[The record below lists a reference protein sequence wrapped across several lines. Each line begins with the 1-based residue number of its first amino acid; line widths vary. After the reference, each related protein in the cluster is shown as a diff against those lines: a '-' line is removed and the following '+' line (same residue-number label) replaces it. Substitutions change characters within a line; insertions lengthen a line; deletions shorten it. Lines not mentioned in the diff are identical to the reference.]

1 MKNIDLLEYFIKTGY
16 VWKKDENALK
26 EICKFTKTRV
36 KPNIAEFE
44 FNFGS
49 EQTFLIKAIA
59 EHIKAKNFFEIGTGR
74 GTACYAVSLIP
85 EIENITTIDIR
96 PHGEKMSTAINYE
109 PAHVSMSEIHDM
121 IPFPEKQ
128 KINFH
133 HRVDVKKLKN
143 KYENFFDL
151 CFIDGNH
158 DDETIIK
165 EDLEICLT
173 ISKKNATIIFDD
185 YHLNQFKVRDVVDEI
200 LNKSNN
206 FDASFIKFHGH
217 LFHTEK
223 RVSHYGFAVL
233 QRNNK

>member
-1 MKNIDLLEYFIKTGY
+1 MKNIDLLEYFFKTGY
-16 VWKKDENALK
+16 IWKKDEEALK

-36 KPNIAEFE
+36 KPNITEFE

-49 EQTFLIKAIA
+49 EQTFLVKAIA
-59 EHIKAKNFFEIGTGR
+59 EYTKAKNFFEIGTGR

-96 PHGEKMSTAINYE
+96 PFDEKMQTAINYE
-109 PAHVSMSEIHDM
+109 PAYVTMSEIHDM
-121 IPFPEKQ
+121 IPFKEKE
-128 KINFH
+128 KVSFY
-133 HRVDVKKLKN
+133 HRSKLSQIREEYKD
-143 KYENFFDL
+143 YFDL

-158 DDETIIK
+158 TDMSIILEDFET
-165 EDLEICLT
+165 CLT

-185 YHLNQFKVRDVVDEI
+185 YHLNQFKVKDVVDEI
-200 LNKSNN
+200 LSKNDN

-233 QRNNK
+233 QRSEE